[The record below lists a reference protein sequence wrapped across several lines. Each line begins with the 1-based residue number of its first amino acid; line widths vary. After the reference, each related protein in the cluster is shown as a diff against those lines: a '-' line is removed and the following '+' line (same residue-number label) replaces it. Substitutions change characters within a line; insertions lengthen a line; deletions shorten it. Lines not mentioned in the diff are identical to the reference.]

1 MITEADA
8 VVIGGGAFGA
18 SVAFHLAKQGLK
30 RVVVLDRFAPGS
42 QSSRRAAGL
51 FKNIQG
57 DLTRTRLTQLS
68 IQKMLTFESE
78 TGLPSLAIRS
88 GSLLVART
96 PEHAKSVEREVS
108 AAREWGVTL
117 EMIDGSEARRLMPA
131 LETEG
136 ILAVCHIPGDIYIE
150 EPINLVEAYLEAGA
164 RLGVK
169 VLSPTTVTGIAI
181 KSGEVEAVITDR
193 GRIETRTVV
202 DAAGAWARIVGD
214 MARARVPVAPMRHQ
228 LTITQPIVGVEPLHP
243 IVRFIDTAS
252 YLRPARGGLMLGG
265 FELDPMPVDPRTQP
279 ASFSIDDVPLD
290 RAVVDKHTT
299 AMEKNVPIVKGVG
312 IQEHRG
318 GLFTMTADGR
328 FIAGPTPELRGF
340 WVLTGCN
347 GSGFSFSPALGQT
360 LAEWIVEGEPSI
372 DLSSLAPAR
381 YATVPLDEDQLLSSC
396 IWQYGHYY
404 DPVE

>member
-8 VVIGGGAFGA
+8 VIIGAGAFGVSA
-18 SVAFHLAKQGLK
+18 AFHLAKGGLK
-30 RVVVLDRFAPGS
+30 RVVIVDRFAPGS

-68 IQKMLTFESE
+68 IRKMLDFEAE
-78 TGLPSLAIRS
+78 TGLPSLATCS
-88 GSLLVART
+88 GSLLVARA
-96 PEHAKSVEREVS
+96 PEYAKSVEREVN
-108 AAREWGVTL
+108 AAREWGVML
-117 EMIDGSEARRLMPA
+117 EMIDAPEARRLMPTI
-131 LETEG
+131 ETDG
-136 ILAVCHIPGDIYIE
+136 IVAICHIPSDIYIE
-150 EPINLVEAYLEAGA
+150 EPISLIEAYLKAGA
-164 RLGVK
+164 RLGVQ
-169 VLSPTTVTGIAI
+169 VLSPATVTGIAVEG
-181 KSGEVEAVITDR
+181 GEVEAVITDK

-202 DAAGAWARIVGD
+202 DAAGAWARMVGD
-214 MARARVPVAPMRHQ
+214 MAGARVPVVPMRHQ
-228 LTITQPIVGVEPLHP
+228 LYITQPITGVDPLHP

-265 FELDPMPVDPRTQP
+265 FELDPMLVDPRARP
-279 ASFSIDDVPLD
+279 ASFSVDDVPLD
-290 RAVVDKHTT
+290 GAVVDKHVDVI
-299 AMEKNVPIVKGVG
+299 AKNVPIAKGVA

-328 FIAGPTPELRGF
+328 FIVGPTPELRGF
-340 WVLTGCN
+340 WLITGCN

-360 LAEWIVEGEPSI
+360 LAEWITEGKPSI
-372 DLSSLAPAR
+372 DLSTLAPRR
-381 YATVPLDEDQLLSSC
+381 YATVPLDEEQLLSNC